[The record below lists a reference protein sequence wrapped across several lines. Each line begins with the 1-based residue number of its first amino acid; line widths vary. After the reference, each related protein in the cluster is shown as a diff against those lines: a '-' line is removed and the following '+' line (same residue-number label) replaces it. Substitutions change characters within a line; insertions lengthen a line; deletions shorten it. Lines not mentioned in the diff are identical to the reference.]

1 MARTQPANKTPATL
15 NDAERRRLDRLTRW
29 CADGR
34 LAAAELELHEWS
46 RQRDCPSAARIMLAS
61 LMCRRGR
68 SEDARAILRQCEAAA
83 ADPDAAMLRIATFI
97 GGELTDAARREA
109 RQLHDAH
116 GDRHEIARWLRTMSV
131 PGSDQLPPVALATV
145 DQLAEELIEQPRLIP
160 SLVYAM
166 KLQPKTR
173 EATLLRQAI
182 ARAARAFDGQ
192 RRMMVTICTAMA
204 ELALLLGDDDDAR
217 RWAHRGLRLDAY
229 HAPLALV
236 LSKVPDD
243 PALGEPARE
252 VLARVSSKRPTWPDI
267 KAALIR
273 REAADGDAGRARMR
287 IEHWLST
294 EPDSPIAHD
303 LAQELAA

>member
-1 MARTQPANKTPATL
+1 MQLTPGTSHQPATL
-15 NDAERRRLDRLTRW
+15 SDAERQRLERLTRW

-46 RQRDCPSAARIMLAS
+46 RQRDCPNAARVMLAS
-61 LMCRRGR
+61 LLCRRGK
-68 SEDARAILRQCEAAA
+68 SEDARAILRNVDTAA
-83 ADPDAAMLRIATFI
+83 ADPQVTMLRIATLI
-97 GGELTDAARREA
+97 GDELIDAARREA
-109 RQLHDAH
+109 RSLHDTH
-116 GDRHEIARWLRTMSV
+116 GDRPHIDRWLRAMSA
-131 PGSDQLPPVALATV
+131 PGSEQMPAVAQAAV
-145 DQLAEELIEQPRLIP
+145 DQLAAELTEQPELIP

-166 KLQPKTR
+166 KLRPTTR

-192 RRMMVTICTAMA
+192 RRMATICTAMA

-217 RWAHRGLRLDAY
+217 RWAHRGLKIDPY
-229 HAPLALV
+229 HAPLAMV
-236 LSKVPDD
+236 LAKVPDD
-243 PALGEPARE
+243 PYVGEPARE
-252 VLARVSSKRPTWPDI
+252 VLARISIKRPTWPDV

-287 IEHWLST
+287 IEHWLSS
-294 EPDSPIAHD
+294 EPDSPIALD

>member
-1 MARTQPANKTPATL
+1 MANTTPVSL
-15 NDAERRRLDRLTRW
+15 NDAERRRLDRLMRW
-29 CADGR
+29 CTDGR

-46 RQRDCPSAARIMLAS
+46 RQRDCPRAARVMLAS
-61 LMCRRGR
+61 LMCRRGKT
-68 SEDARAILRQCEAAA
+68 EDARAILRQCEAAA
-83 ADPDAAMLRIATFI
+83 ADPDAAMLRIATLI
-97 GGELTDAARREA
+97 GDELTDAARREA
-109 RQLHDAH
+109 RELHDAH
-116 GDRHEIARWLRTMSV
+116 GDRGDVARWLRAISV
-131 PGSDQLPPVALATV
+131 PGSEHLPPVALATV
-145 DQLAEELIEQPRLIP
+145 DQLAEELIEQPELIP

-192 RRMMVTICTAMA
+192 RRMVTICTAMA

-217 RWAHRGLRLDAY
+217 RWAHRGLKLEPY

-243 PALGEPARE
+243 PALGEPARD

-287 IEHWLST
+287 IEHWLNT